1 MKLGVN
7 KVKKRHGWNIEK
19 NLNLGIKGIECQEL
33 GFLDIFSE
41 TGHQKFLIFCMM
53 VEGNRGHHLSV
64 VLYLGK
70 ILIRALRV

>member
-41 TGHQKFLIFCMM
+41 TAYQKFPIFCMIA
-53 VEGNRGHHLSV
+53 EDNRAHHFIIV
-64 VLYLGK
+64 PYLAK
-70 ILIRALRV
+70 IVTCD